1 MSESAPPE
9 SMFER
14 NIDFKM
20 ETTTNSYSAC
30 RALSIRAR
38 DVNTKNMQ
46 LERESGLSSPL
57 NPTAVALSDY
67 SVGRIAL
74 TDTGVE
80 DPDDQT

>member
-1 MSESAPPE
+1 MSKSAAPK

-20 ETTTNSYSAC
+20 EETTNSYAAC

-38 DVNTKNMQ
+38 DVNTRNLMVEK
-46 LERESGLSSPL
+46 ESGLVSPL
-57 NPTAVALSDY
+57 NPTAVALTDY

-74 TDTGVE
+74 TDETDE
-80 DPDDQT
+80 DES